1 MSGLRC
7 AVGLPNVGEY
17 GDPRLLVELACR
29 AESSGWD
36 GVFIWDHLAYG
47 EPGWSVADPYISVA
61 AIAANTSRVRVGVLI
76 AALARRRPWKF
87 AREMATL
94 DVLSEGRLIVGVGLG
109 SQPLEEFAAFG
120 EDPDPRRRHELVDEG
135 LDIVCGLWSGQPFS
149 YEGQHYRV
157 AESLF
162 LPSPIQQ
169 PRPPIWIGG
178 RWPVRR
184 SFRRAGRFDG
194 VFPTFEGVGHC
205 ERPTPEQ
212 LNAVVEY
219 TQSHRVDQASSFD
232 VVTEGQSDGQ
242 DHELVA
248 PYEEVGLTWW
258 VEKLGWF
265 RGSVDFTRRRIEQ
278 GPPVQAIARDE
289 YPKVSTPRPS
299 THTCCD

>member
-7 AVGLPNVGEY
+7 AVGVPNVGEY
-17 GDPRLLVELACR
+17 GDPRLLVDLACR

-36 GVFIWDHLAYG
+36 GVFVWDHVAYR
-47 EPGWSVADPYISVA
+47 ELGWAVADPYMSVA
-61 AIAANTSRVRVGVLI
+61 AIAARTSRVRVGVLI

-109 SQPLEEFAAFG
+109 SQGREEFAAFG
-120 EDPDPRRRHELVDEG
+120 EDPDPGRRHELVDEG

-149 YEGQHYRV
+149 YEGRHYRV

-178 RWPVRR
+178 RWPTRR
-184 SFRRAGRFDG
+184 SFRRAARFDG
-194 VFPTFEGVGHC
+194 VFPTFEGVGHA

-212 LNAVVEY
+212 LKAAVEY
-219 TQSHRVDQASSFD
+219 TQSHRIGQATAFD
-232 VVTEGQSDGQ
+232 VVIEGQSGGQ
-242 DHELVA
+242 DHQLVSA
-248 PYEEVGLTWW
+248 YQEVGVTWW
-258 VEKLGWF
+258 IEKLGWF
-265 RGSVDFTRRRIEQ
+265 RGPVDFTRSRIEQ
-278 GPPVQAIARDE
+278 GPPVR
-289 YPKVSTPRPS
+289 
-299 THTCCD
+299 

>member
-1 MSGLRC
+1 
-7 AVGLPNVGEY
+7 VGEY

-29 AESSGWD
+29 AEMSGWD
-36 GVFIWDHLAYG
+36 GVFIWDHVAYR
-47 EPGWSVADPYISVA
+47 ELGWLVADPYISVA
-61 AIAANTSRVRVGVLI
+61 SIAAHTSRVRVGVLI

-109 SQPLEEFAAFG
+109 SQPREEFAAFG
-120 EDPDPRRRHELVDEG
+120 EDPEPRRRHELVDEG
-135 LDIVCGLWSGQPFS
+135 LDIVCGLWSGLPFS
-149 YEGQHYRV
+149 YEGQHYHV

-162 LPSPIQQ
+162 LPSPIQR

-178 RWPVRR
+178 RWPARQ

-194 VFPTFEGVGHC
+194 VFPTFKGVGPS

-212 LNAVVEY
+212 LTAVLEY
-219 TQSHRVDQASSFD
+219 TQSHRADQATAFD
-232 VVTEGQSDGQ
+232 VVIEGQSESQ

-248 PYEEVGLTWW
+248 AYQEVGLTWW

-265 RGSVDFTRRRIEQ
+265 RGSVDFTRTRIGQ
-278 GPPVQAIARDE
+278 GPPAQASARG
-289 YPKVSTPRPS
+289 
-299 THTCCD
+299 

>member
-1 MSGLRC
+1 MADLRC
-7 AVGLPNVGEY
+7 AVGVPNVGEY
-17 GDPRLLVELACR
+17 GDPHLLVDLACR

-36 GVFIWDHLAYG
+36 GVFVWDHVAYR
-47 EPGWSVADPYISVA
+47 ELGWAVADPYMSVA
-61 AIAANTSRVRVGVLI
+61 AIAARTSRIRVGVLV

-109 SQPLEEFAAFG
+109 SQPREEFAAFG
-120 EDPDPRRRHELVDEG
+120 EDPELRRRHELVDEG

-162 LPSPIQQ
+162 LPLPIQR

-178 RWPVRR
+178 RWPARK

-194 VFPTFEGVGHC
+194 VFPTFKGVGHS

-212 LNAVVEY
+212 LKAVVEY
-219 TQSHRVDQASSFD
+219 TRSHRAGRATPFD
-232 VVTEGQSDGQ
+232 VVIEGQSGGQ
-242 DHELVA
+242 DHELVGA
-248 PYEEVGLTWW
+248 YQEVGVTWW
-258 VEKLGWF
+258 IEKLGWF
-265 RGSVDFTRRRIEQ
+265 RGPVDFTRSRIEQ
-278 GPPVQAIARDE
+278 GPPVR
-289 YPKVSTPRPS
+289 
-299 THTCCD
+299 

>member
-1 MSGLRC
+1 
-7 AVGLPNVGEY
+7 VGEY

-29 AESSGWD
+29 AETSGWD
-36 GVFIWDHLAYG
+36 GVFIWDHVAYR
-47 EPGWSVADPYISVA
+47 EPGWPVADPYISVA
-61 AIAANTSRVRVGVLI
+61 AIAARTSRVRLGVLI

-120 EDPDPRRRHELVDEG
+120 EDPEPRRRHELVDEG

-157 AESLF
+157 AESQF
-162 LPSPIQQ
+162 VPSPIQR

-178 RWPVRR
+178 RWPARR
-184 SFRRAGRFDG
+184 SLRRAARFDG
-194 VFPTFEGVGHC
+194 VFPTFKGVGHS
-205 ERPTPEQ
+205 ERPTPEK
-212 LNAVVEY
+212 LKAVVEY
-219 TQSHRVDQASSFD
+219 TQSLRADQASSFD
-232 VVTEGQSDGQ
+232 VVMEGQSDGQ

-248 PYEEVGLTWW
+248 AYEEVGLTWW

-265 RGSVDFTRRRIEQ
+265 RGSLDVTRSRIEQ
-278 GPPVQAIARDE
+278 GPPAQASAM
-289 YPKVSTPRPS
+289 
-299 THTCCD
+299 

>member
-1 MSGLRC
+1 MPGLRC

-29 AESSGWD
+29 AETSGWD
-36 GVFIWDHLAYG
+36 GVFIWDHVAYR
-47 EPGWSVADPYISVA
+47 ELGWPVADPYISIA
-61 AIAANTSRVRVGVLI
+61 AIAAHTSRVRVGVLL

-109 SQPLEEFAAFG
+109 SQPREEFAAFG
-120 EDPDPRRRHELVDEG
+120 EDPRPSRRHELVDEG

-162 LPSPIQQ
+162 LPSPVQR

-178 RWPVRR
+178 RWPARQ

-194 VFPTFEGVGHC
+194 VFPTFKDVAHS
-205 ERPTPEQ
+205 ERPTPAQ
-212 LNAVVEY
+212 LKAVVEY
-219 TQSHRVDQASSFD
+219 TQSYRAGEAASFD
-232 VVTEGQSDGQ
+232 VVMEGQSDNQ
-242 DHELVA
+242 DHELVVA
-248 PYEEVGLTWW
+248 YEDVGLTWW

-278 GPPVQAIARDE
+278 GPPAQASARG
-289 YPKVSTPRPS
+289 
-299 THTCCD
+299 

>member
-7 AVGLPNVGEY
+7 AVGVPNVGEY
-17 GDPRLLVELACR
+17 GDPRLLVDLACR

-36 GVFIWDHLAYG
+36 GVFVWDHVAYR
-47 EPGWSVADPYISVA
+47 ELGWAVADPYMSVA
-61 AIAANTSRVRVGVLI
+61 AIAARTSRIRVGVLI

-109 SQPLEEFAAFG
+109 SHGREEFAAFG
-120 EDPDPRRRHELVDEG
+120 EDPDPGRRHELVDEG

-149 YEGQHYRV
+149 YEGQHYRI

-178 RWPVRR
+178 RWPTRQ
-184 SFRRAGRFDG
+184 SFRRAARFDG
-194 VFPTFEGVGHC
+194 VFPTFKGVGHS

-212 LNAVVEY
+212 LKAVVEY
-219 TQSHRVDQASSFD
+219 TQSHRAGQATSFD
-232 VVTEGQSDGQ
+232 VVMEGQSDGQ
-242 DHELVA
+242 DHALVA
-248 PYEEVGLTWW
+248 AYEEVGLTWW

-265 RGSVDFTRRRIEQ
+265 RGSVDLTRRRIEQ
-278 GPPVQAIARDE
+278 GPPAQASARG
-289 YPKVSTPRPS
+289 
-299 THTCCD
+299 